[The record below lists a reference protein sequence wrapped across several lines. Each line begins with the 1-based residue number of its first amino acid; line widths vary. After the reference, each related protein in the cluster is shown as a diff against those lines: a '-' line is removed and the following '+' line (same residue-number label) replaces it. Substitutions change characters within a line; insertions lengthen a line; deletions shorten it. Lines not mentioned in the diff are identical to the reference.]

1 MKINDIQRIGAIN
14 PYQRNQ
20 NAHAQI
26 QAGKKG
32 KQKDEVQISP
42 EAKELLSSRT
52 EQSSPEVSEARKK
65 KVEDLKNA
73 VSTGTYHV
81 DAGKIAEKLYPYI
94 K

>member
-20 NAHAQI
+20 HSYAQV
-26 QAGKKG
+26 QANKKG

-42 EAKELLSSRT
+42 EAKELLSSRAA
-52 EQSSPEVSEARKK
+52 SSHAEVNESREKK
-65 KVEDLKNA
+65 IEDLKQA
-73 VSTGTYHV
+73 VSTGTYHIE
-81 DAGKIAEKLYPYI
+81 AGKIAEKLYPYI